1 MKRTV
6 FRLVGMASAML
17 AAASTGS
24 ALTADNPYVGTIT
37 NRNLFNLKAPPDP
50 SQAPAPPPPQVPN
63 VLLAGITTVMG
74 GKTAL
79 LRIPRPARPPEPAK
93 EVSVILAEGAPAE
106 EGVQVLEINVAA
118 GTVKISNN
126 GTLQTLDIEKN
137 APKAAAAP
145 AATAPGAPVPGAKPV
160 LPLPLPA
167 PAVSAAPGSVTSIGR
182 PLRGNAGVF
191 QSGSGVVGGGPSAL
205 PTPASRAASPS
216 ITADEQQVLMEL
228 NRDQT
233 RDAVISGD
241 MPPLPPTD
249 LTPPQDM
256 GTPVAPV
263 INPPS
268 VPAAQ

>member
-6 FRLVGMASAML
+6 FRLVGIASAML
-17 AAASTGS
+17 AAVSTGW

-50 SQAPAPPPPQVPN
+50 SQVPTAPPPQVPN
-63 VLLAGITTVMG
+63 VLLAGITTLMG

-145 AATAPGAPVPGAKPV
+145 AAAPGAPVPGAKPV

-167 PAVSAAPGSVTSIGR
+167 PAANAAPGSVTSIGR
-182 PLRGNAGVF
+182 PLRSTGALSS
-191 QSGSGVVGGGPSAL
+191 SGGVVGAGPSAL
-205 PTPASRAASPS
+205 PTQASPS
-216 ITADEQQVLMEL
+216 ATPALTADEQQVLIEL
-228 NRDQT
+228 NRDKT
-233 RDAVISGD
+233 REAVANGD
-241 MPPLPPTD
+241 LPPLPPTD
-249 LTPPQDM
+249 FTLPQDM

-263 INPPS
+263 INPPT

>member
-1 MKRTV
+1 
-6 FRLVGMASAML
+6 L
-17 AAASTGS
+17 

-50 SQAPAPPPPQVPN
+50 SQAPAAPPPQVPN
-63 VLLAGITTVMG
+63 VLLAGITTLMG

-145 AATAPGAPVPGAKPV
+145 AAAAPGAPVPGAKPV

-167 PAVSAAPGSVTSIGR
+167 PAANSAPGSVTSIGR
-182 PLRGNAGVF
+182 PLRSTVAPSQAG
-191 QSGSGVVGGGPSAL
+191 GVVGMGPSGL
-205 PTPASRAASPS
+205 PTQAAQSAAPAL
-216 ITADEQQVLMEL
+216 TADEQQVLIEL

-233 RDAVISGD
+233 REAVANGD
-241 MPPLPPTD
+241 LPPLPPTD
-249 LTPPQDM
+249 FTLPQDL

-263 INPPS
+263 INPPP

>member
-6 FRLVGMASAML
+6 FRLVGIAGALL
-17 AAASTGS
+17 AAVSTAS
-24 ALTADNPYVGTIT
+24 ALTADNPYVDTIT

-50 SQAPAPPPPQVPN
+50 SQAPTAPPPQVPN
-63 VLLAGITTVMG
+63 VLLAGITTLMG

-145 AATAPGAPVPGAKPV
+145 AAAAPGAPVPGAKPV

-167 PAVSAAPGSVTSIGR
+167 PAANVAPGSVTSIGR
-182 PLRGNAGVF
+182 PLRSTGALSS
-191 QSGSGVVGGGPSAL
+191 SGGVVGAGPSAL
-205 PTPASRAASPS
+205 PGQAPLTGTPQL
-216 ITADEQQVLMEL
+216 TADEQKVLMEL

-249 LTPPQDM
+249 LTLPQDM

-263 INPPS
+263 INPPT